1 MAQPSKPS
9 SLVESAERALA
20 RALRI
25 FSVVLLIG
33 IVLDISLQVAGRYL
47 LSSQAPPWTL
57 ETSLLMAVW
66 LTMVAGALGVH
77 ESTHVAITLG
87 TQMLPRRARAAA
99 YRLSWLA
106 VGALGLFLVIDGIK
120 LTHQTASETFS
131 TVNMPMSL
139 LYLAVPVGGALIV
152 LFSLANALRGQLPSS
167 VRDLRDA
174 TVVTKVVAGALAAVV
189 LVVLV
194 LVLGP
199 HVLLGPV
206 GVLLGSF
213 AVLMALSV
221 PVAFSLGIAALLA
234 GFSLGLPPLIV
245 AQRMAAG
252 IDSAPLL
259 AIPFFIL
266 AGQIMAEGG
275 IAQRLV
281 NFARVLVGPI
291 PGGMA
296 LINIVTSML
305 FGGVSGSAVADV
317 SATGSI
323 LIPAMRG
330 QGYDDDYSV
339 AVTVAGSTQGIII
352 PPSHNAIIYSLAA
365 GGVSIGGLFLAGYIP
380 GAMIGLALM
389 AVSIAIAVRRG
400 YPAVP
405 RPPLGESLKTTLAV
419 LPGLAVGFIIVGGI
433 VFGFFTAT
441 ESGAIGVW
449 AALVA
454 SLLIYRELTWAKAW
468 RILVQ
473 SVRSIAIVTLLIAT
487 ASAFAWLMAFLDI
500 PSTLAHGLLSLS
512 HDRIT
517 QMLII
522 NVMVLAL
529 GAVMDMAPLI
539 LILTPVLLPIVTAP
553 PINMDPVQFGIILL
567 MNLAI
572 GLTTPPVG
580 TALFVGCAVGDARIE
595 DVSRA
600 MVFFWPVMV
609 GVLLLVTYVPW
620 FIHVLPALVGSTP

>member
-1 MAQPSKPS
+1 MPQPSEPS

-20 RALRI
+20 RVLRI

-87 TQMLPRRARAAA
+87 TQMFPRRMRAAA
-99 YRLSWLA
+99 YRLSWLT
-106 VGALGLFLVIDGIK
+106 VGALGVFLVIDGIK
-120 LTHQTASETFS
+120 LTQQTATETFS
-131 TVNMPMSL
+131 TVNMPMSI
-139 LYLAVPVGGALIV
+139 LYLAVPVGGVLIV

-174 TVVTKVVAGALAAVV
+174 TAVTKVVAGALAVVV
-189 LVVLV
+189 LAVLV

-221 PVAFSLGIAALLA
+221 PVAFSLGIAALLT

-380 GAMIGLALM
+380 GAMIGRSAWPSPCG
-389 AVSIAIAVRRG
+389 VVTRPCRG
-400 YPAVP
+400 RPWPRASRSPSRCCPAWRWASSSWGASCSASS
-405 RPPLGESLKTTLAV
+405 RPPSPAR
-419 LPGLAVGFIIVGGI
+419 
-433 VFGFFTAT
+433 
-441 ESGAIGVW
+441 SGCG
-449 AALVA
+449 
-454 SLLIYRELTWAKAW
+454 R
-468 RILVQ
+468 R
-473 SVRSIAIVTLLIAT
+473 
-487 ASAFAWLMAFLDI
+487 
-500 PSTLAHGLLSLS
+500 
-512 HDRIT
+512 
-517 QMLII
+517 
-522 NVMVLAL
+522 
-529 GAVMDMAPLI
+529 
-539 LILTPVLLPIVTAP
+539 
-553 PINMDPVQFGIILL
+553 
-567 MNLAI
+567 
-572 GLTTPPVG
+572 
-580 TALFVGCAVGDARIE
+580 
-595 DVSRA
+595 
-600 MVFFWPVMV
+600 
-609 GVLLLVTYVPW
+609 
-620 FIHVLPALVGSTP
+620 

>member
-1 MAQPSKPS
+1 MAEPSKSS

-20 RALRI
+20 RVLRI
-25 FSVVLLIG
+25 FSVVLLLG

-99 YRLSWLA
+99 YRLSWLG
-106 VGALGLFLVIDGIK
+106 VGALGAFLVIDGIK
-120 LTHQTASETFS
+120 LTQQTASETFS
-131 TVNMPMSL
+131 TINMPMSL

-174 TVVTKVVAGALAAVV
+174 TSVTKIVASALAVVV

-281 NFARVLVGPI
+281 DFARVLVGPI

-389 AVSIAIAVRRG
+389 AVSIAIAMRRR

-405 RPPLGESLKTTLAV
+405 RPPFVDSLKTTLAV

-449 AALVA
+449 AALIA

-468 RILVQ
+468 RIMVQ

-553 PINMDPVQFGIILL
+553 PINMDAVQFGIILL

-580 TALFVGCAVGDARIE
+580 TALFVGCAIGDARIE

-620 FIHVLPALVGSTP
+620 FIHVLPALAGTP

>member
-1 MAQPSKPS
+1 MSEPST
-9 SLVESAERALA
+9 SLPLAERAERALA

-25 FSVVLLIG
+25 FSAVLLVG
-33 IVLDISLQVAGRYL
+33 IVLDISLQVAARYL
-47 LSSQAPPWTL
+47 LTTQAPPWTL

-87 TQMLPRRARAAA
+87 TQMLPRRLRSLV
-99 YRLSWLA
+99 YRISWLG
-106 VGALGLFLVIDGIK
+106 VGALGLFLLIDGIK
-120 LTHQTASETFS
+120 LTHQTATETFS
-131 TVNMPMSL
+131 TINMPMSL
-139 LYLAVPVGGALIV
+139 LYLAVPVGGTLIV
-152 LFSLANALRGQLPSS
+152 VFSLANALRAQVPSA
-167 VRDLRDA
+167 VRDLQDA
-174 TVVTKVVAGALAAVV
+174 NNVTKAVATGLALVV

-199 HVLLGPV
+199 HALLGPV
-206 GVLLGSF
+206 GVLLGAF
-213 AVLMALSV
+213 AVLLALGM
-221 PVAFSLGIAALLA
+221 PVAFSLGVAALLA
-234 GFSLGLPPLIV
+234 GFALGLPPLIV

-323 LIPAMRG
+323 LIPAMRA

-389 AVSIAIAVRRG
+389 AMSIVIAYRRH
-400 YPAVP
+400 YPPVA
-405 RPPLGESLKTTLAV
+405 RPPLRESLRTTLEV

-449 AALVA
+449 AALLA

-468 RILVQ
+468 NILVQ

-500 PSTLAHGLLSLS
+500 PTTLAHGLLSLS

-553 PINMDPVQFGIILL
+553 PIGMDSVQFGIVLL

-580 TALFVGCAVGDARIE
+580 TALFVGCALGNVRIE
-595 DVSRA
+595 RASRA
-600 MVFFWPVMV
+600 MIFLWPPLVV
-609 GVLLLVTYVPW
+609 VLLLVTYVPW
-620 FIHVLPALVGSTP
+620 FVDFLPGLLHVLR

>member
-1 MAQPSKPS
+1 
-9 SLVESAERALA
+9 
-20 RALRI
+20 
-25 FSVVLLIG
+25 
-33 IVLDISLQVAGRYL
+33 
-47 LSSQAPPWTL
+47 
-57 ETSLLMAVW
+57 
-66 LTMVAGALGVH
+66 
-77 ESTHVAITLG
+77 
-87 TQMLPRRARAAA
+87 
-99 YRLSWLA
+99 
-106 VGALGLFLVIDGIK
+106 
-120 LTHQTASETFS
+120 
-131 TVNMPMSL
+131 
-139 LYLAVPVGGALIV
+139 
-152 LFSLANALRGQLPSS
+152 
-167 VRDLRDA
+167 
-174 TVVTKVVAGALAAVV
+174 
-189 LVVLV
+189 
-194 LVLGP
+194 
-199 HVLLGPV
+199 
-206 GVLLGSF
+206 
-213 AVLMALSV
+213 
-221 PVAFSLGIAALLA
+221 
-234 GFSLGLPPLIV
+234 
-245 AQRMAAG
+245 
-252 IDSAPLL
+252 
-259 AIPFFIL
+259 
-266 AGQIMAEGG
+266 AEGG

-389 AVSIAIAVRRG
+389 AVSIAIAMRRS

-405 RPPLGESLKTTLAV
+405 RPPLTESLKTTLAV

-449 AALVA
+449 AALIA

-553 PINMDPVQFGIILL
+553 PISMDPVQFGIILL

-580 TALFVGCAVGDARIE
+580 TALFVGCAIGEARIE

-620 FIHVLPALVGSTP
+620 FIHVLPSLVGSTP